1 MVVEGHFRR
10 KREAPLTVE
19 GCRRTL
25 SGPSLD
31 LSPARTLPAGERPS
45 IAVLVLGRYSTPI
58 HAGQKLSAVLAAG
71 LAAVAALRSAL
82 PVVGDYS
89 GPRLRYLRT
98 SMVPRPVT
106 ARMSQIVITAG
117 TRVWLRPPLA
127 TMATSPVTAAP
138 TPRPTHIASCLPNG
152 ETSASARVPRERAP
166 SLASTR
172 LSISAPIRSTKPS
185 ATAAS

>member
-98 SMVPRPVT
+98 SVVPRPVT
-106 ARMSQIVITAG
+106 AV
-117 TRVWLRPPLA
+117 PLA
-127 TMATSPVTAAP
+127 GLSVMAAGWLAAAAMITVLP
-138 TPRPTHIASCLPNG
+138 GGAATRNRP
-152 ETSASARVPRERAP
+152 ARVLHSE
-166 SLASTR
+166 
-172 LSISAPIRSTKPS
+172 
-185 ATAAS
+185 